1 MLEGGSAAEPSLQ
14 NTKGACLGWEKVQGS
29 GAVTTQRMAEFTA
42 KVACQARFCGKDNV
56 V

>member
-29 GAVTTQRMAEFTA
+29 GAVTTA
-42 KVACQARFCGKDNV
+42 KVACQARFCGKEDV